1 MNGSFRVLDGL
12 PDDERLVMKKHSNSI
27 FRIPEYSSAEEI
39 DRRRE
44 ELRFNLRM
52 AAGLYPWP
60 EKTPLNVRRELVGNF
75 DGYSV
80 EKIML
85 ETRPGLWTTGNLYFP
100 RPLTGKAPA
109 ILNVIGHVWTQR
121 LARAEDEDYPQQIAN
136 FARMGFVCLV
146 LDMIGMVDNTQ
157 ISHYYGKIDN
167 TNHFSE
173 TDLRNELWLSGGMG
187 IQLWNNI
194 RAVDYLCSLPEV
206 DENNIG
212 VTGVSGGGT
221 QSYVLGFM
229 DDRIKATA
237 PINMVSSHFAGG
249 CICENPPGLRRI
261 TSNVE
266 MTAMIAPRALF
277 LAGSTGDWTDL
288 QETVEVPDIASVY
301 RHYGIEN
308 MPEHFYQDAGHQYN
322 AKTRHVVYN
331 FFARHL
337 MGKDIHWEE
346 QPIETDDLLDF
357 TWFRGKGHAPGF
369 NNDAEF
375 FAYHKTERAEAYLR
389 TDHSEKIEMLRWITG
404 IKDGIE
410 PEYTSVSCS
419 REDSVFV
426 EKGILS
432 GESGEKIPYVRLI
445 PTNWDGKNVCLALGD
460 KGKEIVMSPAVQSM
474 LRDGIAV
481 FSADLFM
488 TGEYEGAQILVCGDD
503 MYKPYTYTF
512 NYPVCALRAQDT
524 ALLWKAISG
533 NGMQCSILADGC
545 AARAVACALPLLKNV
560 QSAKLEKAAFALS
573 GDEEYAENCYI
584 PGILAVG
591 GLEGCLKLAGC
602 PVETF

>member
-1 MNGSFRVLDGL
+1 MKNIYRVLDNL
-12 PDDERLVMKKHSNSI
+12 PEDERLVMKKHSYSVCKM
-27 FRIPEYSSAEEI
+27 PEYSSVEEI

-60 EKTPLNVRRELVGNF
+60 EKTPLNVRRELVGEF
-75 DGYSV
+75 EGYSV

-85 ETRPGLWTTGNLYFP
+85 ETRPGLWTTGNLYMP

-121 LARAEDEDYPQQIAN
+121 LTRADDEDYPQQIAN

-157 ISHYYGKIDN
+157 ISHYYGKTDT

-173 TDLRNELWLSGGMG
+173 TDHTKDLWLSGGMG

-237 PINMVSSHFAGG
+237 PINMVSSYFAGG

-277 LAGSTGDWTDL
+277 LAGSTGDWTDR
-288 QETVEVPDIASVY
+288 QETVEVPAIASVY
-301 RHYGIEN
+301 KHYGIEN

-322 AKTRHVVYN
+322 DKTRHVVYN

-337 MGKDIHWEE
+337 MGKDIRWEE
-346 QPIETDDLLDF
+346 QPIETGDLLDF
-357 TWFRGKGHAPGF
+357 TWFRGEGHAPGF
-369 NNDAEF
+369 NNDEEF
-375 FAYHKTERAEAYLR
+375 FAYHKTERTEAYCR
-389 TDHSEKIEMLRWITG
+389 TAPAEKLEMLRWITG
-404 IKDGIE
+404 IREGVE
-410 PEYTSVSCS
+410 PNYSSVTYTK
-419 REDSVFV
+419 EDTVLI
-426 EKGILS
+426 EKGLIS
-432 GESGEKIPYVRLI
+432 GESGEQIPYLRLT
-445 PTNWDGKNVCLALGD
+445 PDNWDGKNISLVLGEN
-460 KGKEIVMSPAVQSM
+460 GKETVDSPAVQDL
-474 LRDGIAV
+474 LRNGTAV
-481 FSADLFM
+481 VSADLFM
-488 TGEYEGAQILVCGDD
+488 TGEYEGAEIRILGDP

-512 NYPVCALRAQDT
+512 NYPECALRVQDA
-524 ALLWKAISG
+524 ALLWKAVCTE
-533 NGMQCSILADGC
+533 GMQCSIIADGC
-545 AARAVACALPLLKNV
+545 AARAVACALPLLEGV
-560 QSAKLEKAAFALS
+560 QSVKLEKAALALS
-573 GDEEYAENCYI
+573 GDKEYFEQCYI

-591 GLEGCLKLAGC
+591 GLEGCLKLARC
-602 PVETF
+602 SVEMF